1 MFKGPLK
8 EQSQEVKCNY
18 LMLWVGEKGRSI
30 FSTWRPTDDEQK
42 DLTYFYNQFENYCK
56 PKSNRIYSRYI
67 FKMKIQKDG
76 ESFEQFVTDL
86 RLLIK
91 ECDYPE
97 DILDD
102 MIRDHIVFGVR
113 SVKLREKFIS
123 EGNGL
128 TLQKS
133 LDIARTYELTKS
145 HIQQMDNNKSVNA
158 VTPRTYHHPE
168 AKRNPKQRSRGKLK
182 YANAGT
188 KKAMC
193 SNCGSKH
200 ETKDICPA
208 RGKDCNYCGK
218 RNHFVSVCYKK
229 QKEQN
234 KSRVHEVNDFSSSDL
249 SDNCDGYF
257 VNTVTH
263 DKHKN
268 QAFVNISVGNNST
281 QFKFKIDS
289 GAQVNIIP
297 YHMYKSLGSKIQLKH
312 TNSKLTAYNGTS
324 LKVHG
329 VVSLQ
334 CLYNGKIS
342 RNEFYTVDTPS
353 CPILGL
359 DTCLAMNLLKFVSA
373 VEPDVSYT
381 KDQVISKYH
390 DVFTGLGTLP
400 GECDIHIK
408 SDAIPVVHPPR
419 RVPIAIKDRLKT
431 ELDRMVKDKVIV
443 KVTEPSV
450 WVNSMVTVEKPNGSL
465 RVCLDPKDLNEAI
478 VRPHYPSRSIDDI
491 LPDLTGASVFSKFDA
506 RTGYWSVKLNK
517 KSSFLTVF
525 NTPFGRYRY
534 LRLPYGVNCAQDV
547 FVQKMESCLE
557 GLNGVKV
564 IVDDI
569 VCYGKD
575 KQEHDRNLD
584 KLMERCQ
591 LKGLKLNA
599 DKTEIGKS
607 EIPFFGHLLTS
618 DGLKIDPSKVR
629 AVQEMPSPK
638 SKSELETILG
648 MVNYLQ
654 RFAPNLAEMT
664 SLLRQL
670 LKKDSIF
677 RWDPEHEI
685 ALNKIKRVITQ
696 NPGQVLSYF
705 DPNIEVVLQVDASQN
720 GLGCVLLQNDK
731 PVFFASKA
739 LTSAER
745 NYAQITKELYAVLYG
760 MTKFHQMTYGRH
772 VVVQSDH
779 KPLVSITRKSLHV
792 APPRLQKMILQLQKY
807 DYEIVHVPG
816 KDIPVADTLS
826 RNYLQDEQ
834 IDVCKDIDVHVH
846 SVMENIAMSDQK
858 MTLIKSKI
866 QTDQE
871 MQTLKHTILT
881 GWPDKRQNCPNS
893 ILQYWN
899 FRDKLTVIDD
909 FLLKGNNVII
919 PKGLRHMMLD
929 KVHDSHLGM
938 IEKCTQRARS
948 VMFWPNMTKDIKNK
962 VLNCPICLEHRN
974 SNVKEPMIPNQ
985 IPSRPWE
992 VVATDIFHWND
1003 SNYIVVVDLYSRYF
1017 ECGLLRNMRTDTVI
1031 HKLKGY
1037 FATHGIPSKVISD
1050 NAGQYC
1056 SQEFDKFAREWDF
1069 EHVTSS
1075 PLHSQGNGVAERC
1088 IQTIKK
1094 IFTKSLQDNKDPY
1107 LAVLEYRNAPLSCG
1121 KSPVQLLMSRETR
1134 SILPVT
1140 RKHLEPKVQNRQE
1153 IKSKMSKSKIKSKT
1167 WFDKSAKPLTQL
1179 SQGETIRIK
1188 QGKRWKQA
1196 IVRKQVHDRSYIV
1209 ETNDGGVYRR
1219 NRNHLLKTNEKPFQ
1233 IIDTHPCNGNDIRLT
1248 DQSQNDSDR
1257 NIQNQSERN
1266 FSHDN
1271 TQSQQQQPSA
1281 PTNVA
1286 GNTDQNSNMYVTR
1299 SGRQV
1304 KVPQRLD
1311 L

>member
-1 MFKGPLK
+1 
-8 EQSQEVKCNY
+8 
-18 LMLWVGEKGRSI
+18 
-30 FSTWRPTDDEQK
+30 
-42 DLTYFYNQFENYCK
+42 
-56 PKSNRIYSRYI
+56 
-67 FKMKIQKDG
+67 MKIQKDG

-91 ECDYPE
+91 ECNYPE

-102 MIRDHIVFGVR
+102 MVRDHIVFGVR
-113 SVKLREKFIS
+113 SVKLCEKFIS

-145 HIQQMDNNKSVNA
+145 RIQQMDNNKSVNA

-182 YANAGT
+182 YSNAGT
-188 KKAMC
+188 KKATC

-208 RGKDCNYCGK
+208 RGKDC
-218 RNHFVSVCYKK
+218 
-229 QKEQN
+229 
-234 KSRVHEVNDFSSSDL
+234 
-249 SDNCDGYF
+249 
-257 VNTVTH
+257 
-263 DKHKN
+263 
-268 QAFVNISVGNNST
+268 
-281 QFKFKIDS
+281 
-289 GAQVNIIP
+289 
-297 YHMYKSLGSKIQLKH
+297 
-312 TNSKLTAYNGTS
+312 
-324 LKVHG
+324 
-329 VVSLQ
+329 
-334 CLYNGKIS
+334 
-342 RNEFYTVDTPS
+342 
-353 CPILGL
+353 L
-359 DTCLAMNLLKFVSA
+359 DTCLAMNLLNFVSA

-419 RVPIAIKDRLKT
+419 RVSIAIKERLKT
-431 ELDRMVKDKVIV
+431 ELDRMVQDKVIV
-443 KVTEPSV
+443 KVTAPSV

-478 VRPHYPSRSIDDI
+478 VGPHYSSRSIDDI
-491 LPDLTGASVFSKFDA
+491 LPDLTGATVFSKFDA
-506 RTGYWSVKLNK
+506 RTGY
-517 KSSFLTVF
+517 
-525 NTPFGRYRY
+525 RR
-534 LRLPYGVNCAQDV
+534 LRPENGVL
-547 FVQKMESCLE
+547 S
-557 GLNGVKV
+557 LNGVKV

-591 LKGLKLNA
+591 QKGLKFNA
-599 DKTEIGKS
+599 DKTEIDKS

-618 DGLKIDPSKVR
+618 DGLKIDPS
-629 AVQEMPSPK
+629 
-638 SKSELETILG
+638 
-648 MVNYLQ
+648 
-654 RFAPNLAEMT
+654 
-664 SLLRQL
+664 
-670 LKKDSIF
+670 
-677 RWDPEHEI
+677 
-685 ALNKIKRVITQ
+685 
-696 NPGQVLSYF
+696 
-705 DPNIEVVLQVDASQN
+705 
-720 GLGCVLLQNDK
+720 
-731 PVFFASKA
+731 
-739 LTSAER
+739 
-745 NYAQITKELYAVLYG
+745 
-760 MTKFHQMTYGRH
+760 
-772 VVVQSDH
+772 
-779 KPLVSITRKSLHV
+779 
-792 APPRLQKMILQLQKY
+792 
-807 DYEIVHVPG
+807 

-866 QTDQE
+866 ETDQE

-881 GWPDKRQNCPNS
+881 GWPDKRQTCPNS

-899 FRDKLTVIDD
+899 FRDELTVIDD

-919 PKGLRHMMLD
+919 PKDLRRMMLD
-929 KVHDSHLGM
+929 KVYDSHLG

-1037 FATHGIPSKVISD
+1037 FAAHGISSKVISD

-1075 PLHSQGNGVAERC
+1075 PLHSQGNGVAEKC

-1094 IFTKSLQDNKDPY
+1094 MFTKSLQDNKDPY

-1248 DQSQNDSDR
+1248 DQSQHDSDR

-1271 TQSQQQQPSA
+1271 TQSQQQQPSP
-1281 PTNVA
+1281 PTDVA

>member
-1 MFKGPLK
+1 
-8 EQSQEVKCNY
+8 
-18 LMLWVGEKGRSI
+18 
-30 FSTWRPTDDEQK
+30 
-42 DLTYFYNQFENYCK
+42 
-56 PKSNRIYSRYI
+56 
-67 FKMKIQKDG
+67 
-76 ESFEQFVTDL
+76 
-86 RLLIK
+86 
-91 ECDYPE
+91 
-97 DILDD
+97 
-102 MIRDHIVFGVR
+102 
-113 SVKLREKFIS
+113 
-123 EGNGL
+123 
-128 TLQKS
+128 
-133 LDIARTYELTKS
+133 
-145 HIQQMDNNKSVNA
+145 
-158 VTPRTYHHPE
+158 
-168 AKRNPKQRSRGKLK
+168 
-182 YANAGT
+182 
-188 KKAMC
+188 
-193 SNCGSKH
+193 
-200 ETKDICPA
+200 
-208 RGKDCNYCGK
+208 
-218 RNHFVSVCYKK
+218 
-229 QKEQN
+229 
-234 KSRVHEVNDFSSSDL
+234 
-249 SDNCDGYF
+249 
-257 VNTVTH
+257 
-263 DKHKN
+263 
-268 QAFVNISVGNNST
+268 
-281 QFKFKIDS
+281 
-289 GAQVNIIP
+289 
-297 YHMYKSLGSKIQLKH
+297 
-312 TNSKLTAYNGTS
+312 
-324 LKVHG
+324 
-329 VVSLQ
+329 
-334 CLYNGKIS
+334 
-342 RNEFYTVDTPS
+342 
-353 CPILGL
+353 
-359 DTCLAMNLLKFVSA
+359 
-373 VEPDVSYT
+373 
-381 KDQVISKYH
+381 
-390 DVFTGLGTLP
+390 
-400 GECDIHIK
+400 
-408 SDAIPVVHPPR
+408 
-419 RVPIAIKDRLKT
+419 
-431 ELDRMVKDKVIV
+431 MVKDKVIV

-450 WVNSMVTVEKPNGSL
+450 LVSSMVTVEQPNGSL

-491 LPDLTGASVFSKFDA
+491 LPDLTGATVFSKFDA

-534 LRLPYGVNCAQDV
+534 LRLPYGVNCAHDV

-575 KQEHDRNLD
+575 KQEHDRNLE

-618 DGLKIDPSKVR
+618 DGLKIDPS
-629 AVQEMPSPK
+629 
-638 SKSELETILG
+638 
-648 MVNYLQ
+648 
-654 RFAPNLAEMT
+654 
-664 SLLRQL
+664 
-670 LKKDSIF
+670 
-677 RWDPEHEI
+677 
-685 ALNKIKRVITQ
+685 
-696 NPGQVLSYF
+696 
-705 DPNIEVVLQVDASQN
+705 
-720 GLGCVLLQNDK
+720 
-731 PVFFASKA
+731 
-739 LTSAER
+739 
-745 NYAQITKELYAVLYG
+745 
-760 MTKFHQMTYGRH
+760 
-772 VVVQSDH
+772 
-779 KPLVSITRKSLHV
+779 
-792 APPRLQKMILQLQKY
+792 
-807 DYEIVHVPG
+807 

-866 QTDQE
+866 ETDQE

-899 FRDKLTVIDD
+899 FRDELTVIDD

-919 PKGLRHMMLD
+919 PKDLRHMMMD
-929 KVHDSHLGM
+929 KVHDSHLG

-962 VLNCPICLEHRN
+962 VLNCPICLEHRD

-985 IPSRPWE
+985 IPSRPWD

-1003 SNYIVVVDLYSRYF
+1003 SNYIVVVDLYSRYY

-1056 SQEFDKFAREWDF
+1056 SQEFDKFVREWDF

-1075 PLHSQGNGVAERC
+1075 PLHSQGNGVTERC

-1140 RKHLEPKVQNRQE
+1140 RKHLEPKVQNRHE

-1209 ETNDGGVYRR
+1209 ETNDGGFYRR
-1219 NRNHLLKTNEKPFQ
+1219 NRNHLLKTNEKQFQ

-1248 DQSQNDSDR
+1248 DQSQHDSDR

-1266 FSHDN
+1266 FLMITLSRNNNNNHQHQLMLLAIVILTCTSLDQEDRSKYLKGVRVSGSSLITLRTTHRVQKEDN
-1271 TQSQQQQPSA
+1271 SA
-1281 PTNVA
+1281 LY
-1286 GNTDQNSNMYVTR
+1286 MLI
-1299 SGRQV
+1299 
-1304 KVPQRLD
+1304 K
-1311 L
+1311 